1 MQTEI
6 IIAGFGGQGVLFAG
20 QLLAY
25 TGMDQGLEV
34 TWFPS
39 YGPEM
44 RGGTANCTVIIADEE
59 IGAPV
64 VAHPT
69 ACIAMNLPSLLKY
82 ESEVKPG
89 GVLVVDSS
97 MTDRAVQRTDIT
109 TVALPASKLA
119 EQLGHKRMSNM
130 IMLGALITTLPVV
143 SLEAFEKTLRQHLPE
158 RHMHMLHANLAAL
171 EKGASF
177 AAAEKMSG

>member
-25 TGMDQGLEV
+25 TAMEEGLDV

-59 IGAPV
+59 IGAPMV
-64 VAHPT
+64 TRPT
-69 ACIAMNLPSLLKY
+69 ACIAMNLPSLDKY
-82 ESEVKPG
+82 EGLIKED
-89 GVLVVDSS
+89 GVLIVDSA
-97 MTDRAVQRTDIT
+97 MVDRKVERSDIKS
-109 TVALPASKLA
+109 VAIPGSKMA
-119 EQLGHKRMSNM
+119 EELGNKRMSNM
-130 IMLGALITTLPVV
+130 ILLGALIASLPVI
-143 SLEAFEKTLRQHLPE
+143 SLEAFERSLKEHLPK
-158 RHMHMLHANLAAL
+158 RHMHLLDANVEAL
-171 EKGASF
+171 EKGATYV
-177 AAAEKMSG
+177 AE

>member
-25 TGMDQGLEV
+25 TAMEEGLDV

-59 IGAPV
+59 IGAPMV
-64 VAHPT
+64 TRPT
-69 ACIAMNLPSLLKY
+69 ACIAMNLPSLDKY
-82 ESEVKPG
+82 EDLVKED
-89 GVLVVDSS
+89 GVLIIDSS
-97 MTDRAVQRTDIT
+97 MVDRKVKRNDIKS
-109 TVALPASKLA
+109 VALPGSELA
-119 EQLGHKRMSNM
+119 EELGNKRMSNM
-130 IMLGALITTLPVV
+130 ILLGALIANLPVI
-143 SLEAFEKTLRQHLPE
+143 SLEAFERSLKEHLPE
-158 RHMHMLHANLAAL
+158 RHMHLMDANVEAL
-171 EKGASF
+171 EKGATYV
-177 AAAEKMSG
+177 AQ